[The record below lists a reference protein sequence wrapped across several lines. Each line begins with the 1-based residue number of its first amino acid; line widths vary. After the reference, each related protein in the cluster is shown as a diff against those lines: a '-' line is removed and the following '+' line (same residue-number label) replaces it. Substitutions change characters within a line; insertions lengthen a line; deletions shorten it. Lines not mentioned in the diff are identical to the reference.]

1 MPRYRQLKQSL
12 EDAEDGHTP
21 DEDSVGDGL
30 LADLDEL
37 DRRQPGGAMSGT
49 VNERQRLLD
58 AGAADDRLPDRTS
71 ESGRPFTTYED
82 ALAQCGFGRYHIS
95 LLLICGWAVSSDAIE
110 VLSVSFLLPS
120 ATCDLKL
127 TSSDKGWLN
136 ATVFLGMMIGGYF
149 WGSLSD
155 KSGRRTV
162 LMWSLLVN
170 AVGNLGSSLSQ
181 QYWLFLLCRLISGIG
196 VGGSMPVIFTYYT
209 EFQHKSRRGAMI
221 SLLATFWMAG
231 NIIAASLA
239 WLVIPREYLSF
250 TQGDFEFHSWRVFV
264 ALCTIPSLTSAAM
277 FVLMPESPKFLLRAG
292 KEEDAIIVLR
302 QVHSTNGC
310 RTPFKVEALALSEKG
325 ISAEYKTLDN
335 QSGRSSSC
343 CDVTGTFTKLVESTK
358 ELFRKR
364 LRRTTSVLLII
375 NFTLAFGYYGLFLWF
390 PELFS
395 RIDKYGGSFCDV
407 KTGNDTGSNS
417 SECESPSNEVYIE
430 SFLTSISN
438 LPGNIL
444 SIFIVERVGRK
455 PILASS
461 MVLSGLS
468 VFLLAFVQE
477 RWQNVLISCL
487 FGAISVC
494 GFNMLDV
501 LQTELFPT
509 HVRST
514 AFGMQTGI
522 ARIGA
527 ILGNVIFGQLVDVNC
542 IVPML
547 LVASLLGFGGLS
559 SLALP
564 NTTGM
569 DIH

>member
-1 MPRYRQLKQSL
+1 MGNKDKSAFVQHCY
-12 EDAEDGHTP
+12 DGCP
-21 DEDSVGDGL
+21 V
-30 LADLDEL
+30 
-37 DRRQPGGAMSGT
+37 
-49 VNERQRLLD
+49 
-58 AGAADDRLPDRTS
+58 
-71 ESGRPFTTYED
+71 TTYED
-82 ALAQCGFGRYHIS
+82 ALLQCGFGRYHIY

-136 ATVFLGMMIGGYF
+136 ATVFLGMMVGGYL

-155 KSGRRTV
+155 RSGRRSI
-162 LMWSLLVN
+162 LIWSLLLN
-170 AVGNLGSSLSQ
+170 GVGNLGSSVAQ
-181 QYWLFLLCRLISGIG
+181 TFWLFLLCRFFSGIG
-196 VGGSMPVIFTYYT
+196 VGGSMPVVFSYYT

-239 WLVIPREYLSF
+239 WLVIPREYISF
-250 TQGDFEFHSWRVFV
+250 TSGDFEFHSWRVFV
-264 ALCTIPSLTSAAM
+264 ALCTVPSLTSAAM
-277 FVLMPESPKFLLRAG
+277 FVLMPESPKFLLRIG
-292 KEEDAIIVLR
+292 KEQEAIYVLR
-302 QVHSTNGC
+302 QVHASNGC
-310 RTPFKVEALALSEKG
+310 LTPFKVEVLALSERDPD
-325 ISAEYKTLDN
+325 AELKRPETLSD
-335 QSGRSSSC
+335 GPPSC
-343 CDVTGTFTKLVESTK
+343 WANFKETCVKLAELTK
-358 ELFRKR
+358 ELFNKR
-364 LRRTTSVLLII
+364 LRRTTLVLLVI

-395 RIDKYGGSFCDV
+395 RIDKNGGSFCNV
-407 KTGNDTGSNS
+407 KAGNNTGSNS

-468 VFLLAFVQE
+468 VFFLVLVKE

-514 AFGMQTGI
+514 AFGLQTGI

-527 ILGNVIFGQLVDVNC
+527 ILGNVIFGELVDANC
-542 IVPML
+542 VIPML

-564 NTTGM
+564 NTTGV